1 MASYLYILWD
11 SWPIS
16 TSFHQLSAHLEMLV
30 RSRKHTH
37 PPTHIPWDSSNQL
50 FKPWALA
57 RALPPTSQSWFR
69 TGLDSGGHGPNWFTG
84 LPLSIVKRYMLNNS
98 GTVVARRFF
107 FFLFQFFYAHSQPGT
122 PHPHF
127 QWYDVPCAE
136 KFGWIPD
143 IPDHRV
149 PWATWDGGGWWW
161 HNCQSVKLCKA
172 WYIYIHIYPYT

>member
-30 RSRKHTH
+30 RSRKHPH

-98 GTVVARRFF
+98 GTVVARSF
-107 FFLFQFFYAHSQPGT
+107 FFLFQFFYAHFQPGT
-122 PHPHF
+122 LIHISSGMTCHAPRSSAGF
-127 QWYDVPCAE
+127 QTSQTIACLEPRGMVAD
-136 KFGWIPD
+136 
-143 IPDHRV
+143 
-149 PWATWDGGGWWW
+149 DGGTTA
-161 HNCQSVKLCKA
+161 NQ
-172 WYIYIHIYPYT
+172 

>member
-98 GTVVARRFF
+98 GTVVARSFF
-107 FFLFQFFYAHSQPGT
+107 FFFSFFMPTSSQAPSST
-122 PHPHF
+122 FPVVWRAMRREVRLDSRHPRPSRALSH
-127 QWYDVPCAE
+127 V
-136 KFGWIPD
+136 
-143 IPDHRV
+143 
-149 PWATWDGGGWWW
+149 GWWRMMVA
-161 HNCQSVKLCKA
+161 QLPISKA
-172 WYIYIHIYPYT
+172 M